1 VTDTAAT
8 ATDTA
13 ASGAPGATG
22 LRLRGV
28 VVRYGATTAVDAV
41 DLDVAAREVVALLGP
56 SGSGKSSLLRAV
68 AGLEPVAAGGITWAG
83 REVTGV
89 PVHRRGFGLMFQ
101 EGQLF
106 PHRTVAGNVGYGLD
120 GLPRAR
126 RAERVAELL
135 ELVGLAGYGDRSV
148 ATLSGGQ
155 AQRVALAR
163 ALAPA
168 PALLL
173 LDEPLS
179 ALDRGLRE
187 RLTGELHDILR
198 ATGTTALYV
207 THDHDE
213 AFTVADRV
221 AVMVDGR
228 LVQVDRPARLWRR
241 PVNQE
246 VAAFLGYGPFLP
258 GRVRGAVVRTSLGE
272 VPLPAGAPG
281 EAPGPAGLP
290 GHVLVG
296 LGPAALHV
304 VTGEGW
310 AGGDDVVV
318 PVLATRFVRGR
329 TEVDVALPGGE
340 RATALTTATEV
351 GAQVQVRMDPDGVA
365 VVPQTAS
372 S

>member
-1 VTDTAAT
+1 M
-8 ATDTA
+8 
-13 ASGAPGATG
+13 
-22 LRLRGV
+22 RLRGV

-187 RLTGELHDILR
+187 RLTGELHEILR

-258 GRVRGAVVRTSLGE
+258 GQVRGAVVRTSMGE
-272 VPLPAGAPG
+272 VPLPAAAPG
-281 EAPGPAGLP
+281 EAPRPAAAN
-290 GHVLVG
+290 VLVG